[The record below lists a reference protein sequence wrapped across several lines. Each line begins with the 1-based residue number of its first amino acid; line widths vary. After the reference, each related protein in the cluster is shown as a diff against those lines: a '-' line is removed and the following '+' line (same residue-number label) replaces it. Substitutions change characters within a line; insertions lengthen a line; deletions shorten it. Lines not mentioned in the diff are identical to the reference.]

1 MRSSPPSSGHF
12 DFVPASKSENSA
24 TAPAVHAMQSG
35 MLVVAQ
41 RLEAVRHPEVVDDSS
56 RVQHVFVVG
65 IEMEPRELLGS

>member
-1 MRSSPPSSGHF
+1 LRSSPPSSGHF

-24 TAPAVHAMQSG
+24 TAPAVPAMPSG
-35 MLVVAQ
+35 MLVAVQ
-41 RLEAVRHPEVVDDSS
+41 WLGAVRQLEVVDDSS